1 MSDAKFQQKKDV
13 GGMKFDQDKTE
24 YHYLSPIAL
33 EKLSQVLTFGAK
45 KYEAHNWR
53 KGFKWS
59 RLISACFRHLYAW
72 MSGDTYDK
80 ETGLSHLA
88 HAMCCLM
95 FLLEFEDTHK
105 ELDDRYSAPKEPP
118 TKTVDDILKRVQT
131 VYSYDQCEVKEA
143 ERLQDLQEREIK
155 VGSFVKHKETGIIH
169 CIASVSYNCY
179 VTTMGHIFIKN
190 EDDLYIPNK

>member
-1 MSDAKFQQKKDV
+1 MSDAKFQQKRDM
-13 GGMKFDQDKTE
+13 GLGIKFDQNKTE

-33 EKLSQVLTFGAK
+33 EKLCQVLTFGAK

-72 MSGDTYDK
+72 MSGETYDK

-88 HAMCCLM
+88 HAMCCIM

-105 ELDDRYSAPKEPP
+105 ELDDRYSATQPP
-118 TKTVDDILKRVQT
+118 FVMKNVDEIIKSQSEAYSDISENKR
-131 VYSYDQCEVKEA
+131 
-143 ERLQDLQEREIK
+143 LNDLYEREIK
-155 VGSFVKHKETGIIH
+155 SGSFIKHKKTGIIH
-169 CIASVSYNCY
+169 CVDKIVFDKYI
-179 VTTMGHIFIKN
+179 TTMGDIISKK
-190 EDDLYIPNK
+190 DVDLYIFIE